1 MSCHPNIRRLEALQ
15 EVCGGAPGKKK
26 KEDDLSSVDTSK
38 MSAYEQQQ
46 FKLACSMKRT
56 RDHINELEQLP
67 AGAPVDQRARLG
79 NQVRREIQG
88 LSSEARALRPLALKE
103 GKMTEYNQ
111 LALHV
116 NRTEK
121 LSKGRKQDDDA
132 DVTAPSA
139 GRGVKNLDDLEMGD
153 VGESGPSLRD
163 DPEFAQFFE
172 QTKKN
177 DQEIDLALDRIGAGV
192 TRLKNTA
199 LTIRDELKLQEA
211 LLQDTEDKVTN
222 VHGKMKGLNKKLKET
237 LKKVDKD
244 RFCLYIFCCILL
256 LGLAG
261 GCYWVFVA
269 RKKE

>member
-1 MSCHPNIRRLEALQ
+1 MQALQ

-26 KEDDLSSVDTSK
+26 EDDLAAVDTSK

-46 FKLACSMKRT
+46 FKLACAMKRA
-56 RDHINELEQLP
+56 REHIDELENLP
-67 AGAPVDQRARLG
+67 AGSPVDQRARLG

-121 LSKGRKQDDDA
+121 LSKGRKQDEDG
-132 DVTAPSA
+132 DVVAPSN
-139 GRGVKNLDDLEMGD
+139 RGVKSLSDMEMGD

-163 DPEFAQFFE
+163 DPEFMQFFE

-177 DQEIDLALDRIGAGV
+177 DEAIDQALDRIGAGV

-199 LTIRDELKLQEA
+199 LTIQDELKLQEQ
-211 LLQDTEDKVTN
+211 LLIDTENKVTN

-237 LKKVDKD
+237 LKRVDKD

-256 LGLAG
+256 LGIAG
-261 GCYWVFVA
+261 GCYWVFA
-269 RKKE
+269 AKKN